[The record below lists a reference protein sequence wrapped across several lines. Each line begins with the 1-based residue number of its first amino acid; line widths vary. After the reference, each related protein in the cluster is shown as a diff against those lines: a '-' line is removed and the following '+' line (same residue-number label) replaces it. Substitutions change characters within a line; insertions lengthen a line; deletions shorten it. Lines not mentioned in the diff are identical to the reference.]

1 MNKFPI
7 FYLQL
12 SNEFVS
18 FVQNESISSGEY
30 PWNVISHKTSAIII
44 FLLKFFNVSGWIFK
58 YKTLQYNEI

>member
-18 FVQNESISSGEY
+18 FEQNESISSGEY
-30 PWNVISHKTSAIII
+30 P
-44 FLLKFFNVSGWIFK
+44 
-58 YKTLQYNEI
+58 

>member
-18 FVQNESISSGEY
+18 FEQNESISFGEY
-30 PWNVISHKTSAIII
+30 PKNVISHKTSAIIV
-44 FLLKFFNVSGWIFK
+44 FLLKFFNVSG
-58 YKTLQYNEI
+58 